1 MIKGCG
7 TNEALKGLQDKTK
20 EMADNLS
27 SAVDLDKLDEFKAKA
42 EGIADEVK
50 GKLVSQIPKPKNL
63 QVELGKLSQVKDA
76 IGVGLAVAA
85 IEKDFGKGLAAG
97 VLTGAL
103 KNIVPPVL
111 QGAAGVIGD
120 AKDAISD
127 ALGGKEFDICKNV
140 PNLELDENGEPVEK
154 AKVSGKASEKAD
166 PPKEL
171 EKTVEDST
179 KLPSSSGSKYTE
191 DDYRTARVK
200 IYIELND
207 FKGGFNKKYKKSEY
221 SWQKLEKKMMKF
233 YKRNKRKFD
242 KAVKKKESL
251 KKYPNLSEMILAAED
266 ISPLTFEMYVEHY
279 QNIINFKYASGLLD
293 EIAENIDAIDNNL
306 RYKEY
311 YGFHPLF
318 TNDDWYD
325 KSKYPNHFIY
335 KFYEELYSEQLRDVN
350 GYGFAIADKAIG
362 DFHGE
367 FHDSVLEFWQREDIQ
382 EHLVIVSDYANAKF
396 NKE

>member
-1 MIKGCG
+1 MANNKSAKKRILVAERNRQVNKSYKSTVRTLIKKTMVNCENYKKDPNS
-7 TNEALKGLQDKTK
+7 TNQELINNSLNEAF
-20 EMADNLS
+20 S
-27 SAVDLDKLDEFKAKA
+27 
-42 EGIADEVK
+42 I
-50 GKLVSQIPKPKNL
+50 I
-63 QVELGKLSQVKDA
+63 
-76 IGVGLAVAA
+76 
-85 IEKDFGKGLAAG
+85 
-97 VLTGAL
+97 
-103 KNIVPPVL
+103 
-111 QGAAGVIGD
+111 
-120 AKDAISD
+120 
-127 ALGGKEFDICKNV
+127 
-140 PNLELDENGEPVEK
+140 
-154 AKVSGKASEKAD
+154 
-166 PPKEL
+166 
-171 EKTVEDST
+171 
-179 KLPSSSGSKYTE
+179 
-191 DDYRTARVK
+191 
-200 IYIELND
+200 
-207 FKGGFNKKYKKSEY
+207 
-221 SWQKLEKKMMKF
+221 
-233 YKRNKRKFD
+233 D

-279 QNIINFKYASGLLD
+279 QNIMNFKYASGLLD